1 MILLDT
7 NALIWLLRDEPD
19 LGDEARDLI
28 STHHPVYYSA
38 VSVQEM
44 TIKKMKGRLQVP
56 PHVSRFLDA
65 QHLRQMPFTA
75 EHAEGMEWFPELAS
89 HDPFD
94 RAILAQAKV
103 ESLKLVTSDRV
114 LLGLG
119 QTWIVDAQ
127 K

>member
-7 NALIWLLRDEPD
+7 NALIWLVSDELE
-19 LGDEARDLI
+19 LGATAVDLI
-28 STHHPVYYSA
+28 ATHHPVYYSA
-38 VSVQEM
+38 VSVQELM
-44 TIKKMKGRLQVP
+44 IKKMKGRMQVP
-56 PHVSRFLDA
+56 PHVSQLLVGEG
-65 QHLRQMPFTA
+65 LRQMPFTS
-75 EHAEGMEWFPELAS
+75 EHAEGMQAFPELAS

-119 QTWIVDAQ
+119 QPWIVDAR